1 MVSANN
7 TTVLFFV
14 MWIVFASAA
23 LAIVLCSA
31 LPYWVLSSIAE
42 RKQNRRIA
50 RRYRERSTEMLKV
63 AAVVVTAPFSVVFLL
78 CMWFAKTA
86 REIPD
91 LRR

>member
-1 MVSANN
+1 MVSEDN
-7 TTVLFFV
+7 TAVLFLVVWTVL
-14 MWIVFASAA
+14 ASCA
-23 LAIVLCSA
+23 LAIVVFSA
-31 LPYWVLSSIAE
+31 LPYWALSSIAE
-42 RKQNRRIA
+42 RKHNHRIA

-63 AAVVVTAPFSVVFLL
+63 AAVVLTAPFSVVFLL